1 MGKFS
6 YRTISKISGAIF
18 GTSAVTKKILP
29 LLTHF
34 SRMEYFALY
43 NREMI
48 VREDGAPLSGEDLDR
63 LGSCIEV
70 NGRFRE
76 EATGIEALAFTKNA
90 VIPEGYRK
98 ILIRESFAT
107 MGTEEAFR
115 LARAKALLEWRANT
129 RYCGR
134 CGSLLKEHDSLTAR
148 ICPDC
153 GNLIF
158 PRIEPC
164 IIVLVHRDDQ
174 ILLARHVQR
183 NQDIYACIA
192 GFMEAGE
199 SAEHAVAREIYEET
213 GIRVKNI
220 RYFGSQSW
228 PFPSQLMLGFTAEY
242 ESGDMKLQDDEISE
256 ARWFRRDECPA
267 SPAPGSIA
275 YRLIHETVFGRT

>member
-1 MGKFS
+1 
-6 YRTISKISGAIF
+6 
-18 GTSAVTKKILP
+18 
-29 LLTHF
+29 
-34 SRMEYFALY
+34 
-43 NREMI
+43 MI
-48 VREDGAPLSGEDLDR
+48 VHEDRSALCKEDLDFLEAR
-63 LGSCIEV
+63 LNVTE
-70 NGRFRE
+70 RFTE
-76 EATGIEALAFTKNA
+76 EAGSLEVLGFSKDDIA
-90 VIPEGYRK
+90 PEGYVK
-98 ILIRESFAT
+98 MPIRESFAL
-107 MGTEEAFR
+107 MDTEEVFH

-129 RYCGR
+129 KFCGR
-134 CGSLLKEHDSLTAR
+134 CGKPLEEHAQLTAR
-148 ICPDC
+148 ICPEC

-164 IIVLVHRDDQ
+164 IIVLVHKDDR

-199 SAEHAVAREIYEET
+199 SAEHAVAREIKEET
-213 GIRVKNI
+213 GITVKNI

-242 ESGDMKLQDDEISE
+242 ESGDMTLQEDEIAD

-275 YRLIHETVFGRT
+275 YRLIHES

>member
-1 MGKFS
+1 
-6 YRTISKISGAIF
+6 
-18 GTSAVTKKILP
+18 
-29 LLTHF
+29 
-34 SRMEYFALY
+34 
-43 NREMI
+43 MI
-48 VREDGAPLSGEDLDR
+48 VHEDRSALCREDLDFLEAR
-63 LGSCIEV
+63 LNVTE
-70 NGRFRE
+70 RFTE
-76 EATGIEALAFTKNA
+76 EAGGLEVLGFSKDDIA
-90 VIPEGYRK
+90 PEGYVK
-98 ILIRESFAT
+98 MPIRESFAL
-107 MGTEEAFR
+107 MDTEEVFH

-129 RYCGR
+129 KFCGR
-134 CGSLLKEHDSLTAR
+134 CGKPLEEHAQLTAR
-148 ICPDC
+148 ICPEC

-164 IIVLVHRDDQ
+164 IIVLVHKDDR

-199 SAEHAVAREIYEET
+199 SAEHAVAREIKEET
-213 GIRVKNI
+213 GITVKNI

-242 ESGDMKLQDDEISE
+242 ESGDMTLQEDEIAD

-275 YRLIHETVFGRT
+275 WRLIHES